1 VPDFFE
7 TLRSV
12 VTSGLH
18 VRTNLAVFLALHLVV
33 RMQALV
39 AAEIAREPM
48 YVKASG
54 AVTAFSG

>member
-1 VPDFFE
+1 
-7 TLRSV
+7 
-12 VTSGLH
+12 